1 MKPLETINDFL
12 TQAAPFYL
20 ATVDGD
26 RPKCRPVAFHLLREG
41 KLYFGIG
48 DFKAVYRQMQAN
60 PQVEFCAVLGK
71 RFLWYF
77 GRAAF
82 EPDDTLAQEVLAAG
96 FAVELAAAFVAV
108 VPSAVT
114 VVGLAAA
121 LVAGPVGASDT
132 LSAALPV
139 AAGRCSFA

>member
-1 MKPLETINDFL
+1 MHIK
-12 TQAAPFYL
+12 AAISQKTHLFVFFGHIGGGVAEFFVQYG
-20 ATVDGD
+20 DG
-26 RPKCRPVAFHLLREG
+26 RLLLG
-41 KLYFGIG
+41 VGIG
-48 DFKAVYRQMQAN
+48 QVLADGVGVHAFGGQGLLQAQVAV
-60 PQVEFCAVLGK
+60 
-71 RFLWYF
+71 
-77 GRAAF
+77 
-82 EPDDTLAQEVLAAG
+82 AAG